1 MIGTNGT
8 TYKKILFLFLSVALM
23 FSGRVCAGEYA
34 ADFLRI
40 GTGARALAMGGAY
53 VALANGVS
61 APYWNPAGLSGLRGY
76 AVQLDHVSLFKGLSQ
91 YNALSLALGFD
102 KRMALSLT
110 WIRLGV
116 DDIPRYAT
124 LQGTRLD
131 RLTQTSYRSTGE
143 AEGYFSDT
151 EDALFF
157 TFARKEFF
165 DLYFGGGMADNPVPA
180 EFSFGISGKYIRQN
194 LDDAVGTGQGLD
206 AGLLLR
212 FISRSSTYR
221 DYDRWLGFGLQMRD
235 LSRAAMVWST
245 TSGHRDE
252 IQTGVQAGVAAS
264 NLFKSVRTRLT
275 LSADKEF
282 GFYDQLRL
290 GGELSFFDVVA
301 VRGGYFDEHFSAGAG
316 IAITHFEVDY
326 AFVSS
331 DLENSHRITA
341 IVKF

>member
-1 MIGTNGT
+1 MIGINGT
-8 TYKKILFLFLSVALM
+8 IYKRVLLFFWLVTVM
-23 FSGRVCAGEYA
+23 YSGRIYAGEYA

-53 VALANGVS
+53 VALANDVS
-61 APYWNPAGLSGLRGY
+61 APYWNPACLSSLNGC

-91 YNALSLALGFD
+91 YNALSIALGFD

-116 DDIPRYAT
+116 DDIPHYAP
-124 LQGTRLD
+124 LQGTRMD
-131 RLTQTSYRSTGE
+131 RLTQTHYRSTGE
-143 AEGYFSDT
+143 AKGYFSDT
-151 EDALFF
+151 EDAVFF

-165 DLYFGGGMADNPVPA
+165 DLYLGGGMADNPVPA

-235 LSRAAMVWST
+235 LSRTAMVWST
-245 TSGHRDE
+245 TSKHRDE
-252 IQTGVQAGVAAS
+252 IQTGIQAGVAAS

-282 GFYDQLRL
+282 GFYNHLRL
-290 GGELSFFDVVA
+290 GGELFFFDVVA
-301 VRGGYFDEHFSAGAG
+301 VRGGYFDKHFSAGAG
-316 IAITHFEVDY
+316 MAISHFEVDY

-331 DLENSHRITA
+331 DLENSHRVTV
-341 IVKF
+341 IVRF